1 MHLVSTLKKYDQW
14 KGQNQLIEAKSKTS
28 KIEIENWEPFKLF
41 EKKILISKF
50 SHLDY
55 EKIES
60 KIDKMMKIDRN
71 EIYKIEIFYDL
82 CLHDHGHK
90 SRDLESKKIMIQR
103 RC

>member
-1 MHLVSTLKKYDQW
+1 M
-14 KGQNQLIEAKSKTS
+14 S
-28 KIEIENWEPFKLF
+28 KIETDNWKIFKIF

-60 KIDKMMKIDRN
+60 KIDKMTKIDRN
-71 EIYKIEIFYDL
+71 GIYKIEIFYDL

-90 SRDLESKKIMIQR
+90 SSDFES
-103 RC
+103 

>member
-1 MHLVSTLKKYDQW
+1 MHLDSTLTKFDQL
-14 KGQNQLIEAKSKTS
+14 KDQNQLTEAKSKMS
-28 KIEIENWEPFKLF
+28 KIETDNWKIFKIF

-55 EKIES
+55 VKIES
-60 KIDKMMKIDRN
+60 KIDKMTKIDRN

-90 SRDLESKKIMIQR
+90 SNDFES
-103 RC
+103 

>member
-1 MHLVSTLKKYDQW
+1 MHLDSTLTKFDQW
-14 KGQNQLIEAKSKTS
+14 KDQNQLTEAKSKMS
-28 KIEIENWEPFKLF
+28 KIEIDNWKIFKIF

-60 KIDKMMKIDRN
+60 KIDKMTKIDRK

-90 SRDLESKKIMIQR
+90 SRDLESQMNMIQR
-103 RC
+103 RS